1 MRTDWAI
8 RFEVCEKLVRRRST
22 ERVFVSVRRGEVRLS
37 GRVANRRARN
47 EAVRIASDVEGV
59 RAIRDEL
66 DEETSEDFAEEA
78 GPKQTEFGDERAAR
92 AILSNDF
99 DKAPP

>member
-8 RFEVCEKLVRRRST
+8 RFDVCERLVRRSGF
-22 ERVFVSVRRGEVRLS
+22 ENVFVSVRSGEVRLS
-37 GRVANRRARN
+37 GHVANRRTHQDAL
-47 EAVRIASDVEGV
+47 RIASDVEGV
-59 RAIRDEL
+59 RAIQDEL
-66 DEETSEDFAEEA
+66 EVESDDFAEEA
-78 GPKQTEFGDERAAR
+78 GPKETEFGDERAAR

>member
-8 RFEVCEKLVRRRST
+8 RFEVCERLVRRPGL
-22 ERVFVSVRRGEVRLS
+22 ENVFVSVRSGKVRLS
-37 GRVANRRARN
+37 GRVANRRTHHDAL
-47 EAVRIASDVEGV
+47 RIASDVEGV
-59 RAIRDEL
+59 RAIQDEL
-66 DEETSEDFAEEA
+66 DEDRDGDFAEEA
-78 GPKQTEFGDERAAR
+78 GPKETEFGDERAAH

>member
-8 RFEVCEKLVRRRST
+8 RFDVCERLVRRPGLES
-22 ERVFVSVRRGEVRLS
+22 VYVSVRGGEVRLS
-37 GRVANRRARN
+37 GHVANRRTHHDAL
-47 EAVRIASDVEGV
+47 RIASDVEGV
-59 RAIRDEL
+59 RAIQDEL
-66 DEETSEDFAEEA
+66 DEGGDGDFAEEA
-78 GPKQTEFGDERAAR
+78 GPKKTEFGDERSTR